1 MKIHLQSFKF
11 KKIIKH
17 GVPDV
22 DQSIVVKISV
32 KEYEIMQVHILL
44 LLYKVVLGIFNN
56 YSIIN
61 FSNLTG
67 KTIHQCVI
75 LNLIK
80 CS

>member
-67 KTIHQCVI
+67 KTIHQWVI

>member
-44 LLYKVVLGIFNN
+44 LLYTVVLGIFNN

-67 KTIHQCVI
+67 KTIHQWVI

-80 CS
+80 

>member
-17 GVPDV
+17 GVPNV

-44 LLYKVVLGIFNN
+44 LLYTAVLGIFNN

-67 KTIHQCVI
+67 KTIHQWVI

>member
-44 LLYKVVLGIFNN
+44 LLYTVVL
-56 YSIIN
+56 
-61 FSNLTG
+61 
-67 KTIHQCVI
+67 
-75 LNLIK
+75 
-80 CS
+80 

>member
-44 LLYKVVLGIFNN
+44 LLYTVGLGIFNN

-67 KTIHQCVI
+67 KTIHQWVI

>member
-17 GVPDV
+17 GIPDV

-44 LLYKVVLGIFNN
+44 LLYTVVLGIFNN

-67 KTIHQCVI
+67 KTIHQWVI

>member
-1 MKIHLQSFKF
+1 MIIHLQSFKF

-44 LLYKVVLGIFNN
+44 LLYTVVLGIFNN

-61 FSNLTG
+61 FSDLTG

-75 LNLIK
+75 PNLIK

>member
-44 LLYKVVLGIFNN
+44 LLYTAVLGIFNN

-67 KTIHQCVI
+67 KTIHQWVI

>member
-22 DQSIVVKISV
+22 DKSIVVKISV

-44 LLYKVVLGIFNN
+44 LLYTAVLGIFNN

-67 KTIHQCVI
+67 KTIHQWVI